1 MAKKQSWKFGVV
13 GNIVGAHTDES
24 GNVYYGTKAFTPG
37 TKVYMYGRRWDKRNE
52 SILVLG
58 INRFGR
64 LVCEDVPVAL
74 IENVR
79 TQRIYSPKILEF
91 IEYNFAIDGMEWWER
106 TAADRKDAEMFA
118 KEFPN
123 VERNN

>member
-1 MAKKQSWKFGVV
+1 MGIINVLDFHVANLIAAGEVVDRPASVVKELLENAIDSGADTVTVEIKRGGVSFIRVSDNGCGMA
-13 GNIVGAHTDES
+13 
-24 GNVYYGTKAFTPG
+24 
-37 TKVYMYGRRWDKRNE
+37 R
-52 SILVLG
+52 
-58 INRFGR
+58 
-64 LVCEDVPVAL
+64 EDVPVAL